1 VSTFK
6 TAGPSTPSA
15 LDAETFGLLISNIRD
30 YGILLFDV
38 NGHVVGWHAG
48 APTLTGYS
56 ADEITGAHISRF
68 FTPEDNASGYPQ
80 HALATAEAQGSFQG
94 EGWRVR
100 KDGSHFWASAVITA
114 LRDPSGKLRGFAT
127 ITRDA
132 TEKKKTEAELERAHR
147 EEKQLRAELEQ
158 VTRAVMT
165 VSEAV
170 ANLPRP
176 DVSAVLTTLA
186 LQAQALTGAQYA
198 VAGIGMDP
206 ERPFEPWASVGVSP
220 EIIRELGRFPRPVGV
235 LGKVV
240 REGLVIRVADVREHA
255 AFQGLPPGH
264 PELTSFLGVP
274 VGYAG
279 QLLGTLYLANKQ
291 GAVEFSAEDERKIQ
305 MLAART
311 AVAVQTARL
320 YAGEAEARAW
330 LGTTIDQLPEGV
342 VVLDR
347 NGGVVAMNRAA
358 IGFSCGESRGVDP
371 FGNPVLFD
379 LRTADR
385 TALPFDEYP
394 IVRALQRGEVTLGR
408 ELLARTAS
416 GHLIPIL
423 VNAAPLYD
431 ERGEIAGATNLV
443 QDITTM
449 KEIERLRE
457 EWSSVVA
464 HDLRQPLFSISLAV
478 QNLLQWP
485 DLGLPEEA
493 RDEIERIERAAARL
507 TRMVGDLSNAS
518 LLETGRL
525 PLERRAVD
533 LASLI
538 AGVVDELR
546 STATGLRIDI
556 ASEGMQSVWVD
567 PDRIRQVLENLISNA
582 AKYGRPDS
590 GIRVT
595 SVARDRFVDVTVT
608 NWGVGIPSEELP
620 TLFDRFRRATRARA
634 EGIPGLGLGLYIAKG
649 VVEAHGGRMWAESV
663 PNDATSFHFT
673 LPRAL
678 PAEHA
683 SPFAG
688 NTNG

>member
-1 VSTFK
+1 MSTFN
-6 TAGPSTPSA
+6 TAGGPSTPSA
-15 LDAETFGLLISNIRD
+15 LDAETFSLLISNIRD
-30 YGILLFDV
+30 YGIILFDV
-38 NGHVVGWHAG
+38 NGRVVGWHAG

-68 FTPEDNASGYPQ
+68 FTPEDNATGYPQ
-80 HALATAEAQGSFQG
+80 HALATAEAQGAFQG

-114 LRDPSGKLRGFAT
+114 LRDPGGKLRGFAT
-127 ITRDA
+127 ITRDM
-132 TEKKKTEAELERAHR
+132 TEKKKIEAELERAHR

-158 VTRAVMT
+158 VTGAVMT

-206 ERPFEPWASVGVSP
+206 EKPFEPWASVGVSP
-220 EIIRELGRFPRPVGV
+220 EIIRALGRFPRPVGV
-235 LGKVV
+235 LGKVA
-240 REGLVIRVADVREHA
+240 REGSVIRIADVREHA
-255 AFQGLPPGH
+255 GFQGLPPGH

-274 VGYAG
+274 VRYAG

-342 VVLDR
+342 VVLNR
-347 NGGVVAMNRAA
+347 NGSVVAMNRAA
-358 IGFSCGESRGVDP
+358 IGFSCGEARGVDP

-379 LRTADR
+379 LRSADGA
-385 TALPFDEYP
+385 ALPFDEYP
-394 IVRALQRGEVTLGR
+394 IVRAVQRGEVTLGR
-408 ELLARTAS
+408 ELLACTAN
-416 GHLIPIL
+416 GHLMPIL
-423 VNAAPLYD
+423 VNAAPVYD
-431 ERGEIAGATNLV
+431 EHGEIAGATNLV

-457 EWSSVVA
+457 EWSAVVA
-464 HDLRQPLFSISLAV
+464 HDLRQPILSISLAV
-478 QNLLQWP
+478 QTLLDDSGLTERERH
-485 DLGLPEEA
+485 DLELIQ
-493 RDEIERIERAAARL
+493 RSAAWL
-507 TRMVGDLSNAS
+507 TRMVSDLSNAS

-533 LASLI
+533 LVSLI
-538 AGVVDELR
+538 QGVVNEFR
-546 STATGLRIDI
+546 NTATDLRIDI

-590 GIRVT
+590 RIRVK

-608 NWGVGIPSEELP
+608 NRGVGIPPEELP
-620 TLFDRFRRATRARA
+620 TLFDRFRRATRAHA

-649 VVEAHGGRMWAESV
+649 VVEAHGGRMWAESA

-673 LPRAL
+673 LPRAQ
-678 PAEHA
+678 
-683 SPFAG
+683 
-688 NTNG
+688 